1 MIRAKFREIGGKE
14 ASGQAKLI
22 YEARKE
28 ESMAESRR
36 KQACWEPVKD
46 ELVLQHDFLC
56 DLKQTTAHDS
66 LSLLLGGPQ
75 V

>member
-1 MIRAKFREIGGKE
+1 M
-14 ASGQAKLI
+14 I

-46 ELVLQHDFLC
+46 ELVLQHAFLC